1 MSFNMTTDSLHRKLQ
16 KLIGDRFDYL
26 GEVWILIEVLSDV
39 DSVVLRRC
47 KDCKRGTVQRN
58 VYGLPNRRVEN
69 TLTLHI
75 SDPSGEAYSEDI
87 MVLLEGR
94 QIG

>member
-1 MSFNMTTDSLHRKLQ
+1 
-16 KLIGDRFDYL
+16 
-26 GEVWILIEVLSDV
+26 
-39 DSVVLRRC
+39 
-47 KDCKRGTVQRN
+47 
-58 VYGLPNRRVEN
+58 VEN